1 MRIDRQ
7 SGTAAEP
14 AFQLTPPEVMAPVHQ
29 DQAVEL
35 VTVKPERLS
44 EIEQQVESFL
54 GVLMSADLHSQDF
67 KDKLDQTF
75 ALGRQEVS
83 VSAALLQGR
92 LLEKNFV
99 SAKETPAFQAISELR
114 GELDKLNPGNQ
125 GNLLEPKRLLGLIPW
140 GSKLQSYFRR
150 YQTAAT
156 QIKVIM
162 GQLYAA
168 RDEVQKDLLALESQ
182 RGKIWDGM
190 QKMAE
195 AIRFAEILDTR
206 LAQQVEGLRVTDPL
220 RAKALEQEVQFYARQ
235 NLQDMLT
242 QQAVSINGYLAL
254 DVIKK
259 TGRELMNGCTRVA
272 TTGMSALAVAQTV
285 ARATGNQVEVMDM
298 LQGVSG
304 TIGRLIQQTGEQ
316 LNAHVSGTT
325 RFAENPLLGI
335 EEIKQMFAQT
345 YQAMDAIDDFR
356 SQAITVMGR
365 NNEILQSELAR
376 SREYLDRV
384 RRERAGQAIGDTAA
398 N

>member
-140 GSKLQSYFRR
+140 GNKLQSYFRR

-195 AIRFAEILDTR
+195 AIRFAEMLDTR

-220 RAKALEQEVQFYARQ
+220 RAKSLEQEVQFYARQ

-259 TGRELMNGCTRVA
+259 TGRELINGCTRVA

>member
-1 MRIDRQ
+1 M
-7 SGTAAEP
+7 
-14 AFQLTPPEVMAPVHQ
+14 TPPEVMAPVHQ

-140 GSKLQSYFRR
+140 GNKLQSYFRR

>member
-195 AIRFAEILDTR
+195 AIRFAEMLDTR

-259 TGRELMNGCTRVA
+259 TGRELINGCTRVA

>member
-1 MRIDRQ
+1 M
-7 SGTAAEP
+7 
-14 AFQLTPPEVMAPVHQ
+14 TPPEVMAPVHQ

-195 AIRFAEILDTR
+195 AIRFAEMLDTR

-259 TGRELMNGCTRVA
+259 TGRELINGCTRVA

>member
-1 MRIDRQ
+1 MSIDRQ

-44 EIEQQVESFL
+44 EIERQVESFL

-83 VSAALLQGR
+83 VSAALLQSR

-99 SAKETPAFQAISELR
+99 SAKDTPAFQAISELR

-125 GNLLEPKRLLGLIPW
+125 GNLLEPRRLLGLIPW
-140 GSKLQSYFRR
+140 GNKLQSYFRR

-182 RGKIWDGM
+182 RSRIWDGM

-195 AIRFAEILDTR
+195 AIRFAEMLDTR
-206 LAQQVEGLRVTDPL
+206 LAQQVEVLRTTDPL

-259 TGRELMNGCTRVA
+259 TGRELINGCTRVA

-316 LNAHVSGTT
+316 LNAHVSETT

-335 EEIKQMFAQT
+335 EQIKQMFTQT
-345 YQAMDAIDDFR
+345 YQAMDAIDNFR

-384 RRERAGQAIGDTAA
+384 RRERAGQAIGDAA
-398 N
+398 AS

>member
-1 MRIDRQ
+1 MSIDRQ

-44 EIEQQVESFL
+44 EIELQVESFL

-83 VSAALLQGR
+83 VSAALLQSR

-99 SAKETPAFQAISELR
+99 SAKDTPAFQAISELR

-125 GNLLEPKRLLGLIPW
+125 GNLLEPRRLLGLIPW
-140 GSKLQSYFRR
+140 GNKLQSYFRR

-182 RGKIWDGM
+182 RSRIWDGM

-195 AIRFAEILDTR
+195 AIRFAEMLDTR
-206 LAQQVEGLRVTDPL
+206 LAQQVEVLRTTDPL

-259 TGRELMNGCTRVA
+259 TGRELINGCTRVA

-316 LNAHVSGTT
+316 LNAHVSETT

-335 EEIKQMFAQT
+335 EQIKQMFTQT
-345 YQAMDAIDDFR
+345 YQAMDAIDNFR

-384 RRERAGQAIGDTAA
+384 RRERAGQAIGDAA
-398 N
+398 AS

>member
-140 GSKLQSYFRR
+140 GNKLQSYFRR

-220 RAKALEQEVQFYARQ
+220 RAKSLEQEVQFYARQ

-259 TGRELMNGCTRVA
+259 TGRELINGCTRVA

>member
-140 GSKLQSYFRR
+140 GNKLQSYFRR

-195 AIRFAEILDTR
+195 AIRFAEMLDTR

>member
-1 MRIDRQ
+1 LRWADRKCRYRPRCCK
-7 SGTAAEP
+7 AA
-14 AFQLTPPEVMAPVHQ
+14 
-29 DQAVEL
+29 
-35 VTVKPERLS
+35 
-44 EIEQQVESFL
+44 
-54 GVLMSADLHSQDF
+54 
-67 KDKLDQTF
+67 
-75 ALGRQEVS
+75 
-83 VSAALLQGR
+83 

-99 SAKETPAFQAISELR
+99 SAKDTPAFQAISELR

-125 GNLLEPKRLLGLIPW
+125 GNLLEPRRLLGLIPW
-140 GSKLQSYFRR
+140 GNKLQSYFRR

-182 RGKIWDGM
+182 RSRIWDGM

-195 AIRFAEILDTR
+195 AIRFAEMLDTR
-206 LAQQVEGLRVTDPL
+206 LAQQVEVLRTTDPL

-259 TGRELMNGCTRVA
+259 TGRELINGCTRVA

-316 LNAHVSGTT
+316 LNAHVSETT

-335 EEIKQMFAQT
+335 EQIKQMFTQT
-345 YQAMDAIDDFR
+345 YQAMDAIDNFR

-384 RRERAGQAIGDTAA
+384 RRERAGQAIGEAA
-398 N
+398 AS

>member
-1 MRIDRQ
+1 MSIDRQ

-44 EIEQQVESFL
+44 EIELQVESFL

-83 VSAALLQGR
+83 VSAALLQSR

-99 SAKETPAFQAISELR
+99 SAKDTPAFQAISELR

-125 GNLLEPKRLLGLIPW
+125 GNLLEPRRLLGLIPW
-140 GSKLQSYFRR
+140 GNKLQSYFRR

-182 RGKIWDGM
+182 RSRIWDGM

-195 AIRFAEILDTR
+195 AIRFAEMLDTR
-206 LAQQVEGLRVTDPL
+206 LAQQVEVLRTTDPL

-259 TGRELMNGCTRVA
+259 TGRELINGCTRVA

-316 LNAHVSGTT
+316 LNAHVSETT

-335 EEIKQMFAQT
+335 EQIKQMFTQT
-345 YQAMDAIDDFR
+345 YQAMDAIDNFR

-384 RRERAGQAIGDTAA
+384 RRERAGQAIGEAA
-398 N
+398 AS

>member
-140 GSKLQSYFRR
+140 GNKLQSYFRR

-195 AIRFAEILDTR
+195 AIRFAEMLDTR
-206 LAQQVEGLRVTDPL
+206 LAQQVEVLRATDPL

-242 QQAVSINGYLAL
+242 QQAVNINGYLAL

>member
-195 AIRFAEILDTR
+195 AIRFAEMLDTR

>member
-140 GSKLQSYFRR
+140 GNKLQSYFRR

-195 AIRFAEILDTR
+195 AIRFAEMLDTR

-259 TGRELMNGCTRVA
+259 TGRELINGCTRVA

>member
-1 MRIDRQ
+1 MSIDRQ

-44 EIEQQVESFL
+44 EIELQVESFL

-83 VSAALLQGR
+83 VSAALLQSR

-99 SAKETPAFQAISELR
+99 SAKDTPAFQAISELR

-125 GNLLEPKRLLGLIPW
+125 GNLLAPKRLLGLIPW
-140 GSKLQSYFRR
+140 GNKLQSYFRR

-182 RGKIWDGM
+182 RSRIWDGM

-195 AIRFAEILDTR
+195 AIRFAEMLDTR
-206 LAQQVEGLRVTDPL
+206 LAQQVEVLRTTDPL

-259 TGRELMNGCTRVA
+259 TGRELINGCTRVA

-316 LNAHVSGTT
+316 LNAHVSETT

-335 EEIKQMFAQT
+335 EQIKQMFTQT
-345 YQAMDAIDDFR
+345 YQAMDAIDNFR

-384 RRERAGQAIGDTAA
+384 RRERAGQAIGEAA
-398 N
+398 AS

>member
-1 MRIDRQ
+1 MSIDRQ

-29 DQAVEL
+29 DKAVEL

-44 EIEQQVESFL
+44 EIERQVESFL

-83 VSAALLQGR
+83 VSAALLQSR

-99 SAKETPAFQAISELR
+99 SAKDTPAFQAISELR

-140 GSKLQSYFRR
+140 GNKLQSYFRR

-182 RGKIWDGM
+182 RSRIWDGM

-195 AIRFAEILDTR
+195 AIRFAEMLDTH
-206 LAQQVEGLRVTDPL
+206 LAQQVEVLRATDPL

-259 TGRELMNGCTRVA
+259 TGRELINGCTRVA

-316 LNAHVSGTT
+316 LNAHVSETT

-335 EEIKQMFAQT
+335 EQIKQMFTQT
-345 YQAMDAIDDFR
+345 YQAMDAIDNFR

-384 RRERAGQAIGDTAA
+384 RRERAGQAIGDAA
-398 N
+398 AS

>member
-140 GSKLQSYFRR
+140 GNKLQSYFRR

-195 AIRFAEILDTR
+195 AIRFAEMLDTR

-220 RAKALEQEVQFYARQ
+220 RAKSLEQEVQFYARQ

>member
-140 GSKLQSYFRR
+140 GNKLQSYFRR

>member
-140 GSKLQSYFRR
+140 GNKLQSYFRR

-235 NLQDMLT
+235 NLQDMFT

>member
-140 GSKLQSYFRR
+140 GNKLQSYFRR

-168 RDEVQKDLLALESQ
+168 RDEVQKDLVALESQ
-182 RGKIWDGM
+182 RGRIWDGM

-195 AIRFAEILDTR
+195 AIRFAEMLDTR
-206 LAQQVEGLRVTDPL
+206 LAQQVEGLRATDPL

-242 QQAVSINGYLAL
+242 QQAVNINGYLAL

-316 LNAHVSGTT
+316 LNAHVSETT

-376 SREYLDRV
+376 SNEYLDRV

>member
-1 MRIDRQ
+1 MSIDRQ
-7 SGTAAEP
+7 SGTAAET

-44 EIEQQVESFL
+44 EIERQVESFL

-83 VSAALLQGR
+83 VSAALLQSR

-99 SAKETPAFQAISELR
+99 SAKDTPAFQAISELR

-125 GNLLEPKRLLGLIPW
+125 GNLLEPRRLLGLIPW
-140 GSKLQSYFRR
+140 GNKLQSYFRR

-182 RGKIWDGM
+182 RSRIWDGM

-195 AIRFAEILDTR
+195 AIRFAEMLDTR
-206 LAQQVEGLRVTDPL
+206 LAQQVEVLRTTDPL

-259 TGRELMNGCTRVA
+259 TGRELINGCTRVA

-316 LNAHVSGTT
+316 LNAHVSETT

-335 EEIKQMFAQT
+335 EQIKQMFTQT
-345 YQAMDAIDDFR
+345 YQAMDAIDNFR

-384 RRERAGQAIGDTAA
+384 RRERAGQAIGDAA
-398 N
+398 AS

>member
-14 AFQLTPPEVMAPVHQ
+14 AFRLTPPEVMAAVHQ

-35 VTVKPERLS
+35 VTVKPERLR
-44 EIEQQVESFL
+44 EIEHQVESFL
-54 GVLMSADLHSQDF
+54 AVLMSADLHSQDF

-99 SAKETPAFQAISELR
+99 SAKDTPAFQAISELR

-140 GSKLQSYFRR
+140 GNKLQSYFRR

-168 RDEVQKDLLALESQ
+168 RDKVQKDLVALESQ
-182 RGKIWDGM
+182 RGRIWDGM

-242 QQAVSINGYLAL
+242 QQAVNINGYLAL

-259 TGRELMNGCTRVA
+259 TGRELINGCTRVA

>member
-140 GSKLQSYFRR
+140 GNKLQSYFRR

-220 RAKALEQEVQFYARQ
+220 RAKALEQEVQFYTRQ